1 MIEPL
6 VTRHCL
12 LLFLLLPSRC
22 LYRKPLKSY
31 LSVPATI
38 SLPKSLT
45 NTFCSS
51 LGSTLLFIENATID
65 PLQLRVIKYCFLAPL
80 LGSVALLVSEAG
92 KEAFIFMFLFCRC
105 YFSPDGHLYSWFFA
119 YGE

>member
-1 MIEPL
+1 MIGPL
-6 VTRHCL
+6 VTPQCL
-12 LLFLLLPSRC
+12 LLCLLLPFCC
-22 LYRKPLKSY
+22 LYRKPIKSY
-31 LSVPATI
+31 LSVPAVI

-80 LGSVALLVSEAG
+80 LGSVVLLVSEAG
-92 KEAFIFMFLFCRC
+92 KEAFIFLF
-105 YFSPDGHLYSWFFA
+105 FILL
-119 YGE
+119 